1 MKRFSR
7 RLMALVTALVAVA
20 PLALPPTAALA
31 ACGRYSNGWFSVP
44 GPTFK
49 SGAAEITGHAV
60 DPFNP
65 NLLFVTNGTQ
75 VFVSGDGGC
84 NWSKKPTYQTG
95 GNLPVSVAGGTIV
108 EVVAHLPAGALLLI
122 DSPQGPRVV
131 ISRDNGQTWTDG
143 GAGLP
148 PAGKA
153 EFITYQRNVGSF
165 VYVGVDVGSGTAD
178 LLFKSTDG
186 GATFTLAS
194 DLSQSVPNA
203 GITGL
208 EVDPLDTK
216 SLWAYGSGGLYHST
230 DSGASFERLPEF
242 QGDSVTAVDVFHRS
256 GQNARIL
263 AYRAGSASVG
273 ISRNGGGVW
282 NYIKDAPGGADS
294 SHTGEVLDQT
304 MIAAG
309 GRAYLSAAN
318 LVQFVPASGHLPGIT
333 DIVGTID
340 PPINFV
346 GHTQATIEK
355 YALGM
360 DPGGLVIPGTPVSV
374 QETADQALGRA
385 TFGPDS
391 RRIELGEGESKTVGY
406 DLSLPS
412 IPVPLDVYFVVD
424 TSSSMT
430 QPLAG
435 IARSLAAIAQELE
448 NRRLDVA
455 FGLAEYRSYPDSRV
469 PRPSCDSPQGQVNN
483 GTGCERNFLYS
494 KLAEVGT
501 PVSELADAISTLTPA
516 AGGRIDAQL
525 PALYT
530 TATGEAQDVHPVG
543 VQNENGTDLPAG
555 LQAKFRDKSLRV
567 VIHVTD
573 EALPLRN
580 RSGYDTDNQNPGQSA
595 NQAPYPD
602 NMPSIED
609 VTSAFRA
616 NDIHHLGIALGNAEY
631 LKSDLKRISAGAET
645 FAVREPVDCNGD
657 GRPDIAVGEPLV
669 CNMPMDASDKVQYV
683 APAIVNLLQSIQNT
697 TTVGVDVTRGV
708 SSVRAVSPDVPG
720 VVLQTANTLRFDVTF
735 RCGPN
740 DGGETTKVSIE
751 PTVADPSVDQKLTDK
766 LAVEATVVCTEEPD
780 DPIIPVAVLPLVAIP
795 IFPAPPPPPPAPIS
809 NAQPVTQSQAQAQGA
824 AAQQEQEE
832 PQLAMVTQED
842 ELAEEELYAM
852 TAYEDRRSV
861 PAEAM
866 LGVGAVAVSMMYGM
880 GLSLRRRVQMQR
892 NRR

>member
-20 PLALPPTAALA
+20 PLALPPAAAQA
-31 ACGRYSNGWFSVP
+31 ACGRYFNGWFSVP
-44 GPTFK
+44 GPTF
-49 SGAAEITGHAV
+49 AAGSKEISGHAV

-65 NLLFVTNGTQ
+65 NLIFATNGTQ

-84 NWSKKPTYQTG
+84 DWGKKATYQTG
-95 GNLPVSVAGGTIV
+95 GNLPVSAAGGTIV
-108 EVVAHLPAGALLLI
+108 EIVAHLPGGALLLI
-122 DSPQGPRVV
+122 DSPQGPKVV
-131 ISRDNGQTWTDG
+131 FTRDNGQTWTDG

-153 EFITYQRNVGSF
+153 EFITHHRNVGSF
-165 VYVGVDVGSGTAD
+165 VYVGVDVGSGAAD

-194 DLSQSVPNA
+194 DLSKSIPNA

-208 EVDPLDTK
+208 EADPIDTK
-216 SLWAYGSGGLYHST
+216 SLWAYGSGGLYRSK
-230 DSGASFERLPEF
+230 DSGASFQAVPEF
-242 QGDSVTAVDVFHRS
+242 QGDSVTAVDVFHRP

-263 AYRAGSASVG
+263 AYRAGDASVG

-282 NYIKDAPGGADS
+282 NYIKDAPGAADS

-309 GRAYLSAAN
+309 GRAYLATPN
-318 LVQFVPASGHLPGIT
+318 LVQFVPIGGHLPRIT
-333 DIVGTID
+333 DIVGTIN

-346 GHTQATIEK
+346 GRTPVSIET
-355 YALGM
+355 YALSL
-360 DPGGLVIPGTPVSV
+360 DPGGLQIPGTPVSV

-469 PRPSCDSPQGQVNN
+469 PRPSCDSPQGQINN

-501 PVSELADAISTLTPA
+501 SVGELANAISSLSPA

-530 TATGEAQDVHPVG
+530 TATGEPQDVHPVG
-543 VQNENGTDLPAG
+543 VENENGTDVPPG

-567 VIHVTD
+567 VIHITD
-573 EALPLRN
+573 EALPLRSRN
-580 RSGYDTDNQNPGQSA
+580 GYDSDNQNPGQVA
-595 NQAPYPD
+595 NQAPYPE

-616 NDIHHLGIALGNAEY
+616 NDIRHLGIALGNAEY
-631 LKSDLKRISAGAET
+631 LKSDLKRLSAGAET

-657 GRPDIAVGEPLV
+657 GNPDIAVGEPLV
-669 CNMPMDASDKVQYV
+669 CSMPMDASDKVRYV
-683 APAIVNLLQSIQNT
+683 APAVVNLLQSIQNT
-697 TTVGVDVTRGV
+697 TTVGVDVTRGA
-708 SSVRAVSPDVPG
+708 SAVRAVSPDVPG

-740 DGGETTKVSIE
+740 DGGETSKVSIE

-766 LAVEATVVCTEEPD
+766 LAVDATVVCTEEPD
-780 DPIIPVAVLPLVAIP
+780 DPPVAPMVLPLIAIP
-795 IFPAPPPPPPAPIS
+795 VFPAAPPPPAPIS

-842 ELAEEELYAM
+842 EMAEEELYAM

-880 GLSLRRRVQMQR
+880 GLSLRRRVQTQR